1 MATPDGEEILSALA
15 AHDRRSDARVAEIAD
30 SVVQRMPPQNHPSQ
44 QTPTPETSKETHMQP
59 TNIFTSAPNAGMEGA
74 LLAALAGGGNNHNNG
89 MGAAMGG
96 GMGAG
101 LLGGILGG
109 ALLGGNGGGLFGNR
123 NGTSNAE
130 GLVTPTQLTAALNGV
145 TENSNTT
152 TILQTLGDIKASV
165 PLAEAQVQLALAG
178 NTASISSQLGAVE
191 NTITANQTAI
201 QKSISDAVA
210 ASLASQNNIN
220 INVLTQGSATR
231 EAVTAMGVANLN
243 ATKDSQYAI
252 ATALRDDGDKT
263 RALLVN
269 QNEANLQRL
278 LAVAESNAA
287 ELRQHQRSRDVE
299 VNVTQTVNQNQ
310 MQLQA
315 QAQQQQQQILLN
327 NLLMAVGG
335 LQNATAANTQIIAGV
350 GGNARGGAQTATP
363 TNVNV

>member
-1 MATPDGEEILSALA
+1 
-15 AHDRRSDARVAEIAD
+15 
-30 SVVQRMPPQNHPSQ
+30 
-44 QTPTPETSKETHMQP
+44 MQP
-59 TNIFTSAPNAGMEGA
+59 TNIFTTAPNSGMEGA
-74 LLAALAGGGNNHNNG
+74 LLAALAGGGGYNHNSGN

-96 GMGAG
+96 GLGAG

-123 NGTSNAE
+123 GGNNGVGVE

-145 TENSNTT
+145 TETSNTT

-178 NTASISSQLGAVE
+178 NAAAISSQLGAVE
-191 NTITANQTAI
+191 NTITGNQTAI
-201 QKSISDAVA
+201 QKSISDAIA
-210 ASLASQNNIN
+210 SSLASQNSIN
-220 INVLTQGSATR
+220 VNVLTQGSATR

-243 ATKDSQYAI
+243 ATKDSQYAL
-252 ATALRDDGDKT
+252 AVALRDDGDKT
-263 RALLVN
+263 RALLIN
-269 QNEANLQRL
+269 QNEANLQRML
-278 LAVAESNAA
+278 SVAESNNA
-287 ELRQHQRSRDVE
+287 ELRSHQRSRDVE